1 MKNQNLYA
9 VVELKYD
16 INTDEFYEVI
26 MAMFGNKENAEEY
39 IKQENEIRYVED
51 MWIDEYVYTEDLH
64 IVAQN

>member
-64 IVAQN
+64 IIAQN

>member
-16 INTDEFYEVI
+16 INTDEYYEVI

-39 IKQENEIRYVED
+39 INQENEIELKMSELYKLNDSKMVG
-51 MWIDEYVYTEDLH
+51 IL
-64 IVAQN
+64 I

>member
-16 INTDEFYEVI
+16 INTDEYYDVI

-39 IKQENEIRYVED
+39 IKQENEIRYIED
-51 MWIDEYVYTEDLH
+51 MWIDEYVYSEDLH
-64 IVAQN
+64 VISQN